1 MRHSTDNLGPKSLL
15 APSVI
20 EPSLPGQLVCSARPR
35 RRLPACGLG
44 TAGLAVDLPTIAGG
58 ADHHLLV
65 AEGARVDP
73 VSILNRRRHCLTP
86 GLDSRG
92 DSGHTPLGSS
102 DLNRRENP
110 KRPKV
115 CNNARVSFLFPAK
128 GSSTPPSGGAAPLS
142 CVLGRRALASPPPL
156 RKKMDGAARR
166 RILLSG
172 ERSSRLLPR
181 APLRH
186 PTCPRLKPAQLR
198 LQPHDPTIRLLRSL
212 SVVDTMCRSAFMR
225 ALSTGMRPSL
235 LNSVVCAS

>member
-1 MRHSTDNLGPKSLL
+1 MSRTSRQSARVARSRWSFRGAQSGRVHRGRLHDDRVYRWWLFWHRDTFWGTLMRHSTDNLGPKSLL

-20 EPSLPGQLVCSARPR
+20 EPSLPGQLVCSARPC

-128 GSSTPPSGGAAPLS
+128 GSSTPPSKTRRS
-142 CVLGRRALASPPPL
+142 CRA
-156 RKKMDGAARR
+156 
-166 RILLSG
+166 
-172 ERSSRLLPR
+172 
-181 APLRH
+181 
-186 PTCPRLKPAQLR
+186 
-198 LQPHDPTIRLLRSL
+198 
-212 SVVDTMCRSAFMR
+212 
-225 ALSTGMRPSL
+225 
-235 LNSVVCAS
+235 